1 MKICDFQTL
10 SFVFLTVVRN
20 FADAKP
26 QNINRKEIIMG
37 KMWMKIVAVLIAAL
51 SVMCLA
57 SCDGKKQDNQTGM
70 SQSQAE
76 EVLKNYLVSKGF
88 ADGDFLAEGNMMD
101 LDGVRVYAFSWRTKV
116 SENADKLFGT
126 YAVSLDGRSF
136 YEYQSDRET
145 WIRDMS
151 ADYQE

>member
-1 MKICDFQTL
+1 MK
-10 SFVFLTVVRN
+10 
-20 FADAKP
+20 
-26 QNINRKEIIMG
+26 
-37 KMWMKIVAVLIAAL
+37 KMWMKIAAVLAAAL
-51 SVMCLA
+51 FAMCFA
-57 SCDGKKQDNQTGM
+57 SCDGSNKKNEQTGM
-70 SQSQAE
+70 SQYQAE

-88 ADGDFLAEGNMMD
+88 ADGDFLAEGQMMD

-116 SENADKLFGT
+116 SENADRLFGT

-151 ADYQE
+151 ADYRE